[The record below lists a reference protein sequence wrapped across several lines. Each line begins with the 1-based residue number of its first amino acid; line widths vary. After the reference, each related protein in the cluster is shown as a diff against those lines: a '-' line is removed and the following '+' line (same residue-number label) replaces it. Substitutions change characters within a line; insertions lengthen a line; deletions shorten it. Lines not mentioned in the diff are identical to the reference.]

1 MKLSC
6 EYFVLL
12 LLMVTFQD
20 QKNGV
25 LNLRK
30 AINKKLDMHHIGK
43 KFYCLDKTNSKRC
56 AVKIL
61 KINSPYP
68 N

>member
-1 MKLSC
+1 
-6 EYFVLL
+6 
-12 LLMVTFQD
+12 MVTFQD
-20 QKNGV
+20 QKNEV

-30 AINKKLDMHHIGK
+30 AINKKLDMHHIRK
-43 KFYCLDKTNSKRC
+43 KVYCLDKTNSKRC

-61 KINSPYP
+61 KINSSNP